1 MSLAESINSSLQRVQ
16 SIVMKRKDDDYSE
29 RRVME
34 AYERCGGGSARN
46 STAFWYCLTLLMQVQ
61 GHVLET

>member
-29 RRVME
+29 RMVME
-34 AYERCGGGSARN
+34 AYELCGGGSARN
-46 STAFWYCLTLLMQVQ
+46 YIQLFGIV
-61 GHVLET
+61 